1 MLAQQEYDFSSKIVR
16 INEDLETFQ
25 GCIREMGI
33 KVQALKDVPVKNRPV
48 LTKQLSTEDNMQ
60 LLEETADQ

>member
-1 MLAQQEYDFSSKIVR
+1 MLAQQEYDFNSKIVR

-48 LTKQLSTEDNMQ
+48 LTK
-60 LLEETADQ
+60 